1 MWSHPYEIEVVK
13 TSVFSKTLI
22 CVTTSPLKIESHEKI
37 LLVTSWTEIMTS
49 QPLFQN
55 NFISRKSRVAV
66 IVNIDKI
73 ATMFIKITFKD

>member
-1 MWSHPYEIEVVK
+1 MWSNPYEIEVVK
-13 TSVFSKTLI
+13 TSVLSKTLI
-22 CVTTSPLKIESHEKI
+22 CVTTSALKIESHEKI
-37 LLVTSWTEIMTS
+37 LSVTSWTEIMTS
-49 QPLFQN
+49 QPPFQN